1 MAEAA
6 GLSLA
11 AAIALADAA
20 TAAANVCGAG
30 CSVAVT
36 DAGGALR
43 AFARSDDAFA
53 FGADVAIAK
62 ARTAATSG
70 MATHIWNSLVDD
82 PQIAPLAGFAGLCAV
97 GGGYPIRRD
106 GRVIGAIGVSGG
118 PVAQDR
124 AIAEAAL
131 AASGFAAI

>member
-11 AAIALADAA
+11 TAVALTDAA
-20 TAAANVCGAG
+20 TAAAHARGVG

-43 AFARSDDAFA
+43 AFARSDEAFA

-62 ARTAATSG
+62 ARTAAMSG
-70 MATHIWNSLVDD
+70 MATHLWNTLLDD
-82 PQIAPLAGFAGLCAV
+82 PQVAPLAGFSGLCAV

-106 GRVIGAIGVSGG
+106 GCVVGAIGVSGG
-118 PVAQDR
+118 PVTQDR

-131 AASGFAAI
+131 DASGFIAF